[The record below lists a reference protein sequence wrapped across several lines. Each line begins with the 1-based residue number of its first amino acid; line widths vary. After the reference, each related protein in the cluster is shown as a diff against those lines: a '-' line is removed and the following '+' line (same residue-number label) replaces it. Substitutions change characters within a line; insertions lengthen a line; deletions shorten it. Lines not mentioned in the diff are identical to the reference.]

1 MPIVVDHEQRRRE
14 VAEVAADLI
23 ATHGLERVTVREI
36 AAATGFSTT
45 VVSHYFRDKRELLM
59 LAYRLAA
66 ARARRRVDAARGE
79 GLERLRES
87 VEAILPLDDASRR
100 DWSVWLAFWSVATAD
115 AEFAAEQRRRSRETV
130 DLMRELV
137 ATVQEPGA
145 DAGAAAEHL
154 LTTIYGIA
162 LQAVF
167 DPARWPARRQ
177 REAVRVELERMAGAV
192 PKRRARGDTSRAR
205 RAG

>member
-23 ATHGLERVTVREI
+23 ARLGLERVTVREI

-66 ARARRRVDAARGE
+66 VRARHRIDAARGS
-79 GLERLRES
+79 GVERLRQS

-100 DWSVWLAFWSVATAD
+100 DWSVWLAFWSSATAD
-115 AEFAAEQRRRSRETV
+115 REFATEQRRRSRDTLE
-130 DLMRELV
+130 LMRELI
-137 ATVQEPGA
+137 AAELPDGA
-145 DAGAAAEHL
+145 DAATAAERL
-154 LTTIYGIA
+154 LTTIYGVA

-167 DPARWPARRQ
+167 DPQRWPARRQ
-177 REAVRVELERMAGAV
+177 REAVQAELALLLGASGERRSA
-192 PKRRARGDTSRAR
+192 RADEAR
-205 RAG
+205 RAL